1 MKSFVEELVVIA
13 VKQRVNQLFLA
24 LGVTTCI
31 LTFSLA
37 LDESLDWLIRRIWG
51 LIGLQIWTG
60 VGLQP
65 PWGLAEGEWRCLL
78 RTTSARRT

>member
-31 LTFSLA
+31 LMFTSA
-37 LDESLDWLIRRIWG
+37 LDVTLD
-51 LIGLQIWTG
+51 
-60 VGLQP
+60 
-65 PWGLAEGEWRCLL
+65 
-78 RTTSARRT
+78 

>member
-37 LDESLDWLIRRIWG
+37 LDESLD
-51 LIGLQIWTG
+51 
-60 VGLQP
+60 
-65 PWGLAEGEWRCLL
+65 
-78 RTTSARRT
+78 